1 MLGLFALAQMF
12 VYQFIVQYKLFCRHF
27 GAAPQPS
34 RGRRSSPAGVPL
46 DTTTWGHQSL
56 PRPPECS
63 ILAGLTSQFFCAG
76 RGLRG
81 YFISSHKLVFKLLS
95 GCHIWFRVHHA
106 TLSDFFSIFPF

>member
-12 VYQFIVQYKLFCRHF
+12 VYQFIVLYKLFCRHF

-34 RGRRSSPAGVPL
+34 RGRKSSPAGVPL

-63 ILAGLTSQFFCAG
+63 ILAGLTSQFSSAG